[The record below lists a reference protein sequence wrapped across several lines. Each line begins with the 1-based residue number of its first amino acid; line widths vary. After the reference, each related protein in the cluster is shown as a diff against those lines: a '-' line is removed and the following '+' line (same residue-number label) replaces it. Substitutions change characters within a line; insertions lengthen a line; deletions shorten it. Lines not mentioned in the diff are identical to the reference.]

1 MLGSSSED
9 FGIQTVLDVKEKGL
23 IIMAGQHSGNSAT
36 LSSSCYPGMTYP
48 SASTIRGMH
57 VTAVDSLTLAVKWS
71 QLMKTTN
78 GFYDFIQMAKMVDQS
93 GITNGDKVAIAAT
106 N

>member
-1 MLGSSSED
+1 
-9 FGIQTVLDVKEKGL
+9 
-23 IIMAGQHSGNSAT
+23 
-36 LSSSCYPGMTYP
+36 MTYP
-48 SASTIRGMH
+48 TAAAVRGMH
-57 VTAVDSLTLAVKWS
+57 VTAVDSVTLAVKWS
-71 QLMKTTN
+71 QLMKTSN